1 MEIETIDE
9 ETLAILSQFTPGGRE
24 RRKRIVSSKQNSQ
37 CDETSTVI
45 KSKSLKKG
53 RLQNSRKKTKFTP
66 SKKAQ
71 RNSTKV
77 RPGRSPSLKTSNKLI
92 QNDSG
97 TDSDHNSSDS
107 DEWGKF
113 TPDNEKGTETD
124 EYLEEEFEA
133 DNFETEESDGDD
145 LLEDDFIQMPKKRKT
160 NRKRKHN
167 IGSATDVNQELV
179 TKEEINSTWTDMEIE
194 LLRDSLEDIR
204 KKGGCL

>member
-124 EYLEEEFEA
+124 EYSEEEFEEDDFEA
-133 DNFETEESDGDD
+133 DNFETEELDEED
-145 LLEDDFIQMPKKRKT
+145 LLEDDFLQ
-160 NRKRKHN
+160 
-167 IGSATDVNQELV
+167 
-179 TKEEINSTWTDMEIE
+179 
-194 LLRDSLEDIR
+194 
-204 KKGGCL
+204 